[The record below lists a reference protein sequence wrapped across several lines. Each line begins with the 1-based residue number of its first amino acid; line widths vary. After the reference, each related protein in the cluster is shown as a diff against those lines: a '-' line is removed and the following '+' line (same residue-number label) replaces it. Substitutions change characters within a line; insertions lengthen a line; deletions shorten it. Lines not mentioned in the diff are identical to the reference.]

1 MHAVGA
7 RCSGGGAKE
16 GRKGGKSKL
25 RSSPRTPWRSAIAAD
40 AAGGKIDG
48 AYSPSLA
55 PPPGRSRRREG
66 GRREQS
72 CAALAARL
80 PEAGRRRLRVL
91 RPLRWL
97 LRAQDGGGGGRSPAG
112 LGLPCGPR
120 ARSLARSLAA
130 GLRLSEAALPWLT
143 L

>member
-1 MHAVGA
+1 MEHI
-7 RCSGGGAKE
+7 
-16 GRKGGKSKL
+16 
-25 RSSPRTPWRSAIAAD
+25 PP
-40 AAGGKIDG
+40 
-48 AYSPSLA
+48 LA
-55 PPPGRSRRREG
+55 PPPSRPQPPEG

-91 RPLRWL
+91 PLLRWL

-112 LGLPCGPR
+112 LGLPSGPG